1 MFSKIEFFFAYY
13 VGSVFVHSVFHLG
26 FSYSLDHFIL
36 PFPSQPIPIMLSKSY
51 PFFKPRSD
59 TTLQYL
65 SSALPTI
72 LTMIGLISESI
83 LVENH

>member
-1 MFSKIEFFFAYY
+1 MFSQIEFFFAYY

-36 PFPSQPIPIMLSKSY
+36 PSPSQPIPVMLSRSY

-65 SSALPTI
+65 SSAPPTSFCQI
-72 LTMIGLISESI
+72 WLSYEAM
-83 LVENH
+83 